1 MTAEQQVEIPVHPV
15 PKRLL
20 DAALCPKPHV
30 SSIEQYREMWQE
42 SVEQPEKFFG
52 NVSFL
57 YIYKDRYG
65 QKLID
70 IF

>member
-52 NVSFL
+52 NVSIL
-57 YIYKDRYG
+57 YIYKDSYG